1 MPSPHSYV
9 QITFFQIPIL
19 IQSNS
24 GIHLNEAL
32 DKYVWDIIWILRT
45 EKIHFTIQIKYNLN
59 MRKCTE
65 VKMY

>member
-32 DKYVWDIIWILRT
+32 DKYVWDII
-45 EKIHFTIQIKYNLN
+45 
-59 MRKCTE
+59 
-65 VKMY
+65 